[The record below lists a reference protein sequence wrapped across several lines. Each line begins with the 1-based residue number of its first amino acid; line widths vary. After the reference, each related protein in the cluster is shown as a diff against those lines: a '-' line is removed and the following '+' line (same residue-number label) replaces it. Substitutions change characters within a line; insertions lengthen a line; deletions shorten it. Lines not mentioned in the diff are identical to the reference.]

1 MKKAKKKTIPQVKI
15 SKEIFG
21 DNALPIQAILNSLII
36 SNRTKKEESKW
47 YAENVQTYLI
57 L

>member
-1 MKKAKKKTIPQVKI
+1 MNKSTSKANEKPTSKNQKKIPQVKI

-36 SNRTKKEESKW
+36 SNRTKKEVK
-47 YAENVQTYLI
+47 
-57 L
+57 

>member
-36 SNRTKKEESKW
+36 SNRTKKEVK
-47 YAENVQTYLI
+47 
-57 L
+57 